1 MNTNKGYTITS
12 ENGDRVSGTKN
23 GKPFKRV
30 LSVRG
35 IEELKPQIYDIMFG
49 RNVSPSVKA
58 ATEELLAEPEMMMST
73 WERVLRGNTSGAE
86 KNRLFALIKKLSENP
101 MATQEQI
108 EKWIA
113 EGNRMRNFYKK
124 SNETARQKREN
135 EMYARQAAPV
145 VVEEEEE
152 EIVNLPPAVATG
164 RAWYNPL
171 GYLGY
176 GGKKTRK
183 ISNASK
189 KSRKASKKS
198 RKGKSRKH

>member
-12 ENGDRVSGTKN
+12 EEGNTVVGTKN
-23 GKPFKRV
+23 GKPFRRM

-49 RNVSPSVKA
+49 RNVSPNVKR
-58 ATEELLAEPEMMMST
+58 ATEILISEPESMMTT
-73 WERVLRGNTSGAE
+73 WEKVLGGNASAAE

-108 EKWIA
+108 DKWMA

-124 SNETARQKREN
+124 SNANARQTREN
-135 EMYARQAAPV
+135 AMYAAPV

-152 EIVNLPPAVATG
+152 EVIENVVPAAPVAPG

-183 ISNASK
+183 ASK